1 MTAGTRKIGGLTY
14 INTSCGR
21 GLSGFESTKTW
32 SGGDSPDP
40 RFPRENPYACHIL
53 IRNEPVVRWGA
64 RNEYTGTVSSCWGG
78 AASFEPLP
86 TGKLDELRTNSLKRV
101 LGKYKLH
108 DFNMAIFLGEL
119 PETVGTVADSAFA
132 IFRSYREVRKG
143 RFGRAVKIL
152 RDINSSR
159 DRGFSIDKYASSNWL
174 ALRYGWIPLIGD
186 AFSAVEAYEATL
198 GASRKK
204 RKKLFRGRSKFVRK
218 ARSASAGP
226 SSRTVNYDQVL
237 LRTEAQPTTLQSLG
251 FLDPELVAWELVPF
265 SFVVDWFY
273 DVSTYLELRA
283 VLPKIQAS
291 YILTTKEHS
300 LNLGYDG
307 FSQFRIETVDVKRT
321 IQSSVAVPP
330 PRLKDPFEIKN
341 TMVRLTDAVAL
352 GIALTRKH
360 FTR

>member
-14 INTSCGR
+14 INTACGYT
-21 GLSGFESTKTW
+21 LSGFEAKKTW

-40 RFPRENPYACHIL
+40 RFPRENPFTCNIL
-53 IRNEPVVRWGA
+53 IRNEPVFKWGDKGQ
-64 RNEYTGTVSSCWGG
+64 YTGTVSSCWGG
-78 AASFEPLP
+78 SPNFEPLP
-86 TGKLDELRTNSLKRV
+86 PGKLDELRTNSLKRV

-108 DFNMAIFLGEL
+108 DFNMATFLGEL
-119 PETVGTVADSAFA
+119 PETVGTVADSALA

-143 RFGRAVKIL
+143 RFGKAVKIL

-159 DRGFSIDKYASSNWL
+159 DRDFSIDKYASSNWL

-186 AFSAVEAYEATL
+186 AFSAAEAYEATS

-204 RKKLFRGRSKFVRK
+204 RKKFFRGRSKFVRK
-218 ARSASAGP
+218 ARAPTAGP
-226 SSRTVNYDQVL
+226 SSRTVHYDQVL

-251 FLDPELVAWELVPF
+251 FSDPELVAWELVPF

-273 DVSTYLELRA
+273 SVGTYLELRA
-283 VLPKIQAS
+283 VLPKTQAS

-300 LNLGYDG
+300 LNLGYG
-307 FSQFRIETVDVKRT
+307 GISQFRIESVVVKRT

-341 TMVRLTDAVAL
+341 AMVRITDAVAL
-352 GIALTRKH
+352 GLALTRK
-360 FTR
+360 